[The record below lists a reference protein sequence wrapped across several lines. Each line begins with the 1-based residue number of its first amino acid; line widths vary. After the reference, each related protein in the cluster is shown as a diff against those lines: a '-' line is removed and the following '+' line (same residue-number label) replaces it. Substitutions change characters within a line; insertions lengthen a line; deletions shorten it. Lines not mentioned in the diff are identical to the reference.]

1 MNCLGVF
8 LTVCVI
14 LTPGQGV
21 PINSTLT
28 RGKGGLCDYK
38 RLQCMIYPGGFC
50 PQCDADGNFLPQQ
63 CSGSTGYCWCVDVI
77 TGEEIPSTKTPP
89 GIRPVNCAKNNRC
102 PHGWSSFGY
111 RCFLFIDTPKTWPGA
126 EFYCQFEGANLA
138 SVHSY
143 EENHFIQTLTRG
155 DTHSFPETWIGG
167 TSAIHPDLWMW
178 SDGSRFQYENWYDG
192 DHHEKDGCCLKT
204 NYYYTL
210 KWSAAPCNHTLPFVC
225 SKDRGANLQ
234 D

>member
-14 LTPGQGV
+14 LTLGQGV